1 MPRSRR
7 SQTFN
12 IIVQGRRTTVS
23 PALRAYVEEKLGK
36 LQRYLDQIQEAQVVL
51 SVGKDRQVGRAHLAE
66 VTVWGDG
73 VVLRGAHSSEDMHVS
88 VDAVVEKLEKQIGKY
103 RSRLIEKRR
112 IDASRTRRRRDVQAA
127 VALRKVEQATVEM
140 PGLPK
145 EIVRTKRFAMKPMT
159 AEDAL
164 MQMELLGHDF
174 FVFRNTQT
182 QEVNVLYRRKSGD
195 YGLIEPE

>member
-1 MPRSRR
+1 MPRRRR
-7 SQTFN
+7 SHTFN

-36 LQRYLDQIQEAQVVL
+36 LRRYIDQIQEAQVVL
-51 SVGKDRQVGRAHLAE
+51 SVGKDRQVGRAHIAE
-66 VTVWGDG
+66 VTIWGDG
-73 VVLRGAHSSEDMHVS
+73 LVLRGSHSSEDMHVS
-88 VDAVVEKLEKQIGKY
+88 VDAVVEKLEKQIGKF

-112 IDASRTRRRRDVQAA
+112 IDASRTRRRREVQAA
-127 VALRKVEQATVEM
+127 VALRKVEQPPDA

-164 MQMELLGHDF
+164 IQMELLGHDF
-174 FVFRNTQT
+174 FVFRNTQS
-182 QEVNVLYRRKSGD
+182 QEVNVLYRRKNGD